1 LASLLPPV
9 GTEFLRPFTSASL
22 EQMSQRKEEEKKQK
36 GKKKDQKVKNNE
48 LPKPSEDLEEGKP
61 LPFIFGEPSPA
72 HLNTPLEELDPHQSE
87 VSTFLVL
94 GKGKLIHRFNAH
106 KACCLFGPLNPLRTL
121 AIKIL
126 TNTLFSS
133 LIFVTILINF
143 VLTVVSTDFYAMSK
157 IVELSFTAVYLLE
170 VVVKIVSRGF
180 CWGKFTF
187 LRNPWNWPDVGVI
200 AGAYEAL
207 FVDFPEL
214 KMVSLVLKT
223 FPIFQGL
230 KKTLSSFV
238 QAMKRLSCVL
248 ALTAFMLCI
257 LSIIGQLLFQGSLR
271 QKCISWPEADHN
283 LTSHSFIS
291 HYDDDQS
298 SDFNYY
304 EHVNNPNN
312 SYIPSGM
319 TDALVCG
326 NTSNAGACPTGFT
339 CLRNQKNP
347 NYGYTSFDSFG
358 WALLSSFRLLT
369 QAYWD
374 DLMRLVLRA
383 NGKTSFIYFLFLLSP
398 CWFVLVSLM
407 AAVMAAAL
415 CERERTRLAEASRK
429 EKEFNQIVKAL
440 RKRGGEEA
448 KSDFC
453 VPSLLLEFK
462 QCTDKP
468 LYRYSRRW
476 HSQRVPTTTA
486 RKAKSHNQP
495 AKEVRKRRSFRL
507 KPDPRRSVHL
517 KACCDPT
524 SILTLS
530 CCPCCSACAKLL
542 LTWNCCGCWRWL
554 KRWLH
559 TIVTNPFFDLAIV
572 VCLIINIIFTSMEHF
587 PMTYE
592 FAETLIV
599 AELIFIFIYIG
610 EMLLKILAMDPYNYF
625 KVGWNVYE
633 SLIVVLSLFE
643 MVLAEV
649 HGLCILV
656 SVTLLRFFRLARW
669 WHEFHVF
676 LKTTLK
682 YSFLLL
688 IVFFG
693 FVAVGYQLFNMPY
706 MVSVCKISEDC
717 SLPRWNMNS
726 FFQTFNSIFKM
737 LFDSWVEILWDCM
750 EVASPAMC
758 LTFVVSVVVIGN
770 LLILHLFLLM
780 LLNPYSSDIVALEE
794 RKKNNVEIALGLC
807 KTWILE
813 NICPSLGRKGTKSN
827 QTASNGQ
834 EKKKKDYVSLNMA
847 TSDEAKVRTPE
858 EEGPEHAKKRHGR
871 RSTGCLL
878 QRPHEQK
885 DSEVL
890 REKNDEDQK
899 EDVPE
904 SCCCQSC
911 YRCCPV
917 LDVDTSEGAGRCCFS
932 CRKVCLI
939 IVQNFFKLFINVI
952 ILLSSTALACED
964 IYLQHRKVLM
974 AVLAIAELVFA
985 LLFFM
990 EMLLKWVGFGFRK
1003 YFTDAWCWLEFL
1015 IVGVFLLSLV
1025 GVGSLETLRVLRV
1038 VRILSFL
1045 QGSQRVVG
1053 TLFRMVP
1060 SLVSG
1065 TLVILLVWLVF
1076 SVVGVQMFA
1085 GKFYYCVNETSGEMF
1100 HSDVVS
1106 NKSECFELTFSN
1118 YTEVRWVNPAINYDN
1133 VMMGFLSLFILGFSK
1148 SWFDIIYSAMDSSLV
1163 ENQPVYE
1170 NNPYVWLY
1178 FVFFFIAVFF
1188 SLNFFIKVLLTG
1200 LQKLY
1205 FGDQRLFMTQ
1215 HQQKCSRALMKLFP
1229 RSPCRAVPR
1238 PQNKCQAGVFDVMNT
1253 SCYEIVMAALICLNV
1268 LLLVLETVD
1277 TTETMYTA
1285 LHWIYFIFIIIF
1297 LLECIFKLV
1306 AFRQHYFKDGWNI
1319 LDFVVVLLQILVL
1332 FIEDLVWFYLWPLL
1346 GISPDTLAFLRL
1358 FRVCRVLHV
1367 IPVTRR
1373 IRKVLLAFLKSV
1385 PALFNIAFVL
1395 LVVMVVFSLIG
1406 MFNFA
1411 YVKKAAL
1418 IDDVFNFETFCSS
1431 MICLFMTSTSAGW
1444 GSLLRPFMN
1453 SPPDCDPFAE
1463 HPGSDVVGDCS
1474 TPIAGVAFFASY
1486 IILSFLLLIQLYITV
1501 VMEIINSEDT
1511 ETLCDDDLQ
1520 NFCKTWMT
1528 FDPDDTQLI
1537 PYSKLSEFSDSLQDP
1552 LRIPKPNATRLVH
1565 MDLPLYP
1572 GDKVHCTDVFLALA
1586 KQVLDDAEGVKSLQA
1601 RLEKLLKANSS
1612 KVPDEPVS
1620 STLRRKQEDTA
1631 AKVIQRAFRR
1641 RHLRRRS

>member
-1 LASLLPPV
+1 SLLPPV

-87 VSTFLVL
+87 TFLVL

-126 TNTLFSS
+126 TNSYLLVFLCS

-200 AGAYEAL
+200 AGAFLLL

-304 EHVNNPNN
+304 EHVNNP
-312 SYIPSGM
+312 STTHYIPSGM

-440 RKRGGEEA
+440 RKRGGEEVA
-448 KSDFC
+448 QSEGSHDDSK
-453 VPSLLLEFK
+453 E
-462 QCTDKP
+462 
-468 LYRYSRRW
+468 
-476 HSQRVPTTTA
+476 SQEP
-486 RKAKSHNQP
+486 Q
-495 AKEVRKRRSFRL
+495 
-507 KPDPRRSVHL
+507 
-517 KACCDPT
+517 PT
-524 SILTLS
+524 SKGVS

-656 SVTLLRFFRLARW
+656 SVTLSWCIQVLLLARW

-858 EEGPEHAKKRHGR
+858 EEGPEAATAAVP
-871 RSTGCLL
+871 SWTWT
-878 QRPHEQK
+878 RPRGPGGVA
-885 DSEVL
+885 SA
-890 REKNDEDQK
+890 
-899 EDVPE
+899 
-904 SCCCQSC
+904 
-911 YRCCPV
+911 
-917 LDVDTSEGAGRCCFS
+917 AGRSVSSSF
-932 CRKVCLI
+932 RTK
-939 IVQNFFKLFINVI
+939 FFKLFINVI

-1200 LQKLY
+1200 LQKISLMFFQINFALMSLSFGLFLWYSPLCFSFFQLY

-1319 LDFVVVLLQILVL
+1319 LDFVVVLLQILGK
-1332 FIEDLVWFYLWPLL
+1332 FY
-1346 GISPDTLAFLRL
+1346 PDTLAFLRL

-1586 KQVLDDAEGVKSLQA
+1586 KQV
-1601 RLEKLLKANSS
+1601 
-1612 KVPDEPVS
+1612 PDEPVS

-1631 AKVIQRAFRR
+1631 AKVIQRAFRKGR
-1641 RHLRRRS
+1641 DFQEETPAAEVTDSSPLVEASE